1 MNRPSTI
8 VYVIQMGNLDLY
20 KVGKSSYE
28 RMNDRLRT
36 LQKGNPIK
44 LKYIFTEYHGPV
56 FTNHIEDLLI
66 DALKPYK
73 TELFKDWFMISRD
86 RLNRYIG

>member
-8 VYVIQMGNLDLY
+8 VYVIQMGNLNLY

-36 LQKGNPIK
+36 LQKGSPIK
-44 LKYIFTEYHGPV
+44 LQYIFTEYHGTEYTPM
-56 FTNHIEDLLI
+56 IEKLLL
-66 DALKPYK
+66 DVLKPY
-73 TELFKDWFMISRD
+73 EVDVKDWFMISREK
-86 RLNRYIG
+86 LNGYIG